1 MSVKLGITL
10 PQFTDDRA
18 GFLDIVRRAERSGID
33 SVWVFDHLWPLS
45 GKQRPI
51 LECWT
56 SLAYVAAATER
67 ITIGTLVSRS
77 SLRHPALLAKMA
89 ATVGEI
95 ATGRVVLTIGSGD
108 EMNRPEN
115 EAFGIPYWLAEDR
128 VDQLRSTVEVV
139 VAYLNQDDVTVRDDF
154 VHVRGLPTSPRP
166 EPPQVWVAGRAG
178 DTLEVAAM
186 LADGWNGWGGTPER
200 FAQDAN
206 IVVGLAGEREPLLT
220 WAGLVIL
227 EESDG
232 AARERL
238 KGRSPGDRIVGGPE
252 TVAAGLRAFRDAGA
266 MHLICTEV
274 AGWRE
279 DNLALLAHE
288 IRPRLD
294 R

>member
-10 PQFTDDRA
+10 PQFTEDRDR
-18 GFLDIVRRAERSGID
+18 FLAIARRAEESGID
-33 SVWVFDHLWPLS
+33 SLWLFDHLWPLT
-45 GKQRPI
+45 GKERPI

-67 ITIGTLVSRS
+67 ITVGTLVTRS

-95 ATGRVVLTIGSGD
+95 APGRVVLTIGSGD
-108 EMNRPEN
+108 ELSRPEN
-115 EAFGIPYWLAEDR
+115 EAFDIPYWVADDR
-128 VDQLRSTVEVV
+128 VDQLRSTVEIV

-154 VHVRGLPTSPRP
+154 VDVKRLPTSPRP

-186 LADGWNGWGGTPER
+186 LADGWNGWGETPER

-206 IVVGLAGEREPLLT
+206 IVAGMAGEREPLLT
-220 WAGLVIL
+220 WAGLVML
-227 EESDG
+227 EESDA

-238 KGRSPGDRIVGGPE
+238 KGRDPGDRIVGGPE
-252 TVAAGLRAFRDAGA
+252 TVAAGLQAFQEAGA

-279 DNLALLAHE
+279 DNLALLAE
-288 IRPRLD
+288 KVRAAIS
-294 R
+294 